1 MANDRLRI
9 DVRDVMNRDQA
20 GKFIQKKGLAK
31 ALLLHPVLL
40 RGWFLLFREGGVTK
54 TVQQQTVRIEVYFV
68 WWRAYDSRSN
78 LMEEKK

>member
-40 RGWFLLFREGGVTK
+40 RG
-54 TVQQQTVRIEVYFV
+54 
-68 WWRAYDSRSN
+68 
-78 LMEEKK
+78 